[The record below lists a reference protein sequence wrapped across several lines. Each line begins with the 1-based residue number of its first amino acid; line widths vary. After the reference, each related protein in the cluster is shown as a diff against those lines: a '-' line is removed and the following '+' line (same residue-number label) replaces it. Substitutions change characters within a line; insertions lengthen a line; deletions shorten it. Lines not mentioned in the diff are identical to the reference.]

1 MKVNQRKKVLVLAFS
16 FLNRDSRV
24 GRQIKFIKDA
34 YEVTALGFSTP
45 EIDDVDFIQTE
56 YQVKS
61 LKDKVLLAV
70 KLKTA
75 DFEKI
80 YWSDPIIQSAQ
91 RKLRERHFDL
101 VIAND
106 IEALPLACFV
116 ARKCEAK
123 VFLDA
128 HEYKPREY
136 DDSFVFRF
144 LYQKYWEYFC
154 TAYLPYV
161 DAMTTVCQPIARE
174 YEKTYGV
181 TCEVVTNAPFFSA
194 LEPSKI
200 DGGLIQIIHHGTT
213 NRSRKLENMVSLL
226 DQLHER
232 FRLDFML
239 VNNNPKY
246 LEKLRNLAR
255 KTGRVNFIDPVSV
268 TTIAEAINK
277 YDMGLYFLK
286 ASGFNNTMALPNK
299 LFEFIQ
305 GRLAIA
311 IWPSPEMAPIVKKY
325 KCGVV
330 SEEFSVQSMAK
341 ILNSLSS
348 KDIMQFKQNSH
359 VAALELCAEKNKE
372 TVLSIVRDLIG

>member
-1 MKVNQRKKVLVLAFS
+1 MKVNHRKKILVLAFS

-24 GRQIKFIKDA
+24 SRQITFIKDA
-34 YEVTALGFSTP
+34 YDVTALGFSRP
-45 EIDDVDFIQTE
+45 EIDKVDFIQTD
-56 YQVKS
+56 YHVKS
-61 LKDKVLLAV
+61 LRDKFLLAV
-70 KLKTA
+70 KLKTG